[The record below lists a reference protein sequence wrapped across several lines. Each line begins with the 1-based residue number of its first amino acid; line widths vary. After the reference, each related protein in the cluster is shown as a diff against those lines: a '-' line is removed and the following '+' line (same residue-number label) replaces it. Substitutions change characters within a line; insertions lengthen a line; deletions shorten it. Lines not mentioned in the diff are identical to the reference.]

1 MESMVGNIYLGIAF
15 QSWLIAQ
22 IIKVVNDLLVYKKL
36 NMRRLWGSGGMP
48 SSHAATVMSLTTV
61 VGIVNGWDSAIFAV
75 SLVFSLVVMYD
86 AAGVRRAAGKQAKVL
101 NQMIEEKGMHMK
113 ERLTELLGHTPFE
126 VFMGALL
133 GIVNAWCLYNLW
145 GKA

>member
-1 MESMVGNIYLGIAF
+1 MESILDNIYLWIAVNT
-15 QSWLIAQ
+15 WLIAQ
-22 IIKVVNDLLVYKKL
+22 VIKVVNDLIVHKKL

-75 SLVFSLVVMYD
+75 SFIFAIVVMYD

-101 NQMIEEKGMHMK
+101 NQMIEDKGMHMK

-133 GIVNAWCLYNLW
+133 GIVNAWFLYNIW
-145 GKA
+145 G

>member
-1 MESMVGNIYLGIAF
+1 MGSLLSNIYFWTAAY
-15 QSWLIAQ
+15 SWLIAQ
-22 IIKVVNDLLVYKKL
+22 VIKVINDLIVHKKL

-48 SSHAATVMSLTTV
+48 SSHASTVMSLTTV
-61 VGIVNGWDSAIFAV
+61 VGIINGWDSAIFAV
-75 SLVFSLVVMYD
+75 SFIFAIVVMYD

-101 NQMIEEKGMHMK
+101 NHMIEEKGMHMK

-133 GIVNAWCLYNLW
+133 GIVNAWFFYNIW
-145 GKA
+145 R

>member
-1 MESMVGNIYLGIAF
+1 MVSILNNIYLWIAVET
-15 QSWLIAQ
+15 WLIAQ
-22 IIKVVNDLLVYKKL
+22 IIKVVNDLIVYKKL

-75 SLVFSLVVMYD
+75 AFIFSIVVMYD

-101 NQMIEEKGMHMK
+101 NQMIEDRGLHMK

-133 GIVNAWCLYNLW
+133 GIVNAWFLYNLW
-145 GKA
+145 I

>member
-1 MESMVGNIYLGIAF
+1 MGSFFINVYLWIAVET
-15 QSWLIAQ
+15 WLIAQ
-22 IIKVVNDLLVYKKL
+22 IIKVINDLIVYKKL

-61 VGIVNGWDSAIFAV
+61 VGIINGWDSAIFAV
-75 SLVFSLVVMYD
+75 SFIFAIVVMYD
-86 AAGVRRAAGKQAKVL
+86 AAGVRRAAGKQAKII
-101 NQMIEEKGMHMK
+101 NQMIEEKGVKMK

-133 GIVNAWCLYNLW
+133 GIVNAWFLYNLW
-145 GKA
+145 I

>member
-1 MESMVGNIYLGIAF
+1 MGSILNNIYIWIAVET
-15 QSWLIAQ
+15 WLIAQ
-22 IIKVVNDLLVYKKL
+22 IIKVVNDLIVHKKL

-75 SLVFSLVVMYD
+75 SLIFAIVVMYD

-101 NQMIEEKGMHMK
+101 NQMIEDKGMHMK

-133 GIVNAWCLYNLW
+133 GIVNAWFLYNLW
-145 GKA
+145 V

>member
-1 MESMVGNIYLGIAF
+1 MESILDNMYLWIAVNTWF
-15 QSWLIAQ
+15 IAQ
-22 IIKVVNDLLVYKKL
+22 VIKVVNDLIVHKKL

-75 SLVFSLVVMYD
+75 SFIFAIVVMYD

-101 NQMIEEKGMHMK
+101 NQMIEDKGMHMK

-133 GIVNAWCLYNLW
+133 GIVNAWFLYNLW
-145 GKA
+145 V

>member
-1 MESMVGNIYLGIAF
+1 MGEFFGNMYIWIAAET
-15 QSWLIAQ
+15 WLVAQ
-22 IIKVVNDLLVYKKL
+22 VIKVVNDLIVHKKL

-75 SLVFSLVVMYD
+75 SLVFAIVVMYD

-101 NQMIEEKGMHMK
+101 NQMIEDKGMHMK

-133 GIVNAWCLYNLW
+133 GIVNAWFLYNLW
-145 GKA
+145 I

>member
-1 MESMVGNIYLGIAF
+1 MLIILDNIYMWIAAET
-15 QSWLIAQ
+15 WLIAQ
-22 IIKVVNDLLVYKKL
+22 IIKVINDLIVHKKL

-75 SLVFSLVVMYD
+75 SFVFAIVVMYD
-86 AAGVRRAAGKQAKVL
+86 AAGVRRAAGKQATVL
-101 NQMIEEKGMHMK
+101 NQMIEDKGMHMK

-133 GIVNAWCLYNLW
+133 GIVNAWFLYNLW
-145 GKA
+145 V

>member
-1 MESMVGNIYLGIAF
+1 MEGFFDNIYMWIAAET
-15 QSWLIAQ
+15 WLIAQ
-22 IIKVVNDLLVYKKL
+22 VIKVVNDLIVYRKL

-75 SLVFSLVVMYD
+75 SFVVAIVVMYD

-133 GIVNAWCLYNLW
+133 GIVNAWFLYNVW
-145 GKA
+145 G

>member
-1 MESMVGNIYLGIAF
+1 MGSILDNIYMWIAAET
-15 QSWLIAQ
+15 WLIAQ
-22 IIKVVNDLLVYKKL
+22 IIKVINDLIVHKKL

-75 SLVFSLVVMYD
+75 SFVFAIVVMYD
-86 AAGVRRAAGKQAKVL
+86 AAGVRRAAGKQATVL
-101 NQMIEEKGMHMK
+101 NQMIEDKGMHMK

-133 GIVNAWCLYNLW
+133 GIVNAWFLYNVW
-145 GKA
+145 G

>member
-1 MESMVGNIYLGIAF
+1 MEGFFDNIYMWIAAET
-15 QSWLIAQ
+15 WLIAQ
-22 IIKVVNDLLVYKKL
+22 VIKVVNDLIVYRKL

-75 SLVFSLVVMYD
+75 SFVFAIVVMYD

-133 GIVNAWCLYNLW
+133 GIVNAWFLYNVW
-145 GKA
+145 G

>member
-1 MESMVGNIYLGIAF
+1 MGSFFGNIYFWSAAY
-15 QSWLIAQ
+15 SWLIAQ
-22 IIKVVNDLLVYKKL
+22 VIKVINDLIVHKKL

-48 SSHAATVMSLTTV
+48 SSHASTVMSLTTV
-61 VGIVNGWDSAIFAV
+61 VGIINGWDSAIFAV
-75 SLVFSLVVMYD
+75 SFIFAIVVMYD

-101 NQMIEEKGMHMK
+101 NQMIEDKGMHMK

-133 GIVNAWCLYNLW
+133 GIVNAWFFYNVW
-145 GKA
+145 R

>member
-1 MESMVGNIYLGIAF
+1 MGSFLGNIYFWAAAY
-15 QSWLIAQ
+15 SWFIAQ
-22 IIKVVNDLLVYKKL
+22 VIKVINDLIVHKKL

-48 SSHAATVMSLTTV
+48 SSHASTVMSLTTV
-61 VGIVNGWDSAIFAV
+61 VGIINGWDSAIFAV
-75 SLVFSLVVMYD
+75 SFIFAIVVMYD

-101 NQMIEEKGMHMK
+101 NQMIEDKGMHMK

-133 GIVNAWCLYNLW
+133 GIVNAWFVYNIW
-145 GKA
+145 G